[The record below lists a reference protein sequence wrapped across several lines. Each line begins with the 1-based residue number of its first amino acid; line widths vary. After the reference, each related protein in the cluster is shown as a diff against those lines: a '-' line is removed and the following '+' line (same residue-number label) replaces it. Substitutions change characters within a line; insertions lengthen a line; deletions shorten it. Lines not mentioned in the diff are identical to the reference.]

1 MHSTALY
8 SAESPRIKT
17 HTYLPSY
24 THNIFHLPP
33 TRALP
38 PLLLLPT
45 HPTLALT
52 GSDLATSGRRLPG
65 SKLRQP
71 LYGGSPTVAQ
81 CLPCKLANCLKLRE
95 PPKTVQRGGV
105 CANLLRSAACSSSIT
120 FHMRE
125 PAPLCPYKATSSP
138 SPPTSYSPV
147 TPPYSSHPSTPPEKV
162 CHVPGQ

>member
-24 THNIFHLPP
+24 THNIFHLHP

-38 PLLLLPT
+38 PFSCLPT

-52 GSDLATSGRRLPG
+52 GSDLATSGRRLPA

-125 PAPLCPYKATSSP
+125 PAPPVLIK
-138 SPPTSYSPV
+138 PPPA
-147 TPPYSSHPSTPPEKV
+147 PAP
-162 CHVPGQ
+162 